1 MKKMASWTSEPIK
14 STDYNKVDAVKTCLT
29 EHIKPFL
36 TQFDNIT
43 YIGRYESSTNTFQ
56 DKYSISGYNNCLLC
70 VNANVR
76 SDYVDMSFWMVKS
89 NLDGYDST
97 PIFSSLPTAQMYL
110 FESVQTVDGV
120 NYKTLSIGTH
130 AFALSESNKLTCLS
144 AFSTTDALA
153 TWGYV
158 FEKDKDGNNISI
170 LYYPANGAFIP
181 VYDRDETYLSS
192 TIYRTNKFEFNSDA
206 ECVVQDILIKNESDM
221 SVLTNLYDL
230 RNTTFATQ
238 YMKVQIDNDTYIML
252 MDSIFIKVHD

>member
-1 MKKMASWTSEPIK
+1 MKKISSWTSKPIK
-14 STDYNKVDAVKTCLT
+14 STDYDKADAVKTCLA

-43 YIGRYESSTNTFQ
+43 YVGRYESSPNTFQ
-56 DKYSISGYNNCLLC
+56 DKYSIRGYNNCLLC
-70 VNANVR
+70 VNAIVR
-76 SDYVDMSFWMVKS
+76 SGFVDMSFWMVKS

-97 PIFSSLPTAQMYL
+97 PIFSNLPNAQMRL

-120 NYKTLSIGTH
+120 NYTTLSIGTH
-130 AFALSESNKLTCLS
+130 AFALSENNKLTCLS

-158 FEKDKDGNNISI
+158 FEKDKAENNISI
-170 LYYPANGAFIP
+170 LYYPANGTFTSI
-181 VYDRDETYLSS
+181 YDRDETYLSS
-192 TIYRTNKFEFNSDA
+192 EIYRSNTFKFNSDS
-206 ECVVQDILIKNESDM
+206 ECVVLDILIKNESDM
-221 SVLTNLYDL
+221 SVLTNLYEL

-238 YMKVQIDNDTYIML
+238 YMKVQIDNDTYMML